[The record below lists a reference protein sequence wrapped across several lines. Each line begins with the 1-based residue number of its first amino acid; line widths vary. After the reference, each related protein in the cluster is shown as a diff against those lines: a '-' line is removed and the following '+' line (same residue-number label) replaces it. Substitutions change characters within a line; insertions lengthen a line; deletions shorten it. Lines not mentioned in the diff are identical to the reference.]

1 MLGDKHGL
9 LFNDGQGWKAQRRYA
24 LKTLKDFGFG
34 KKGLEGVLIE
44 EADRMG
50 EYFREQDGK
59 PTLVLNLF
67 NVAILNVLWQ
77 IVANHRYIILVRTI
91 HSLLIITTRFE
102 LTDPRAQNI
111 VKLITESIQVDKL
124 RFLFAMPFLRHIF
137 PEMTGWNKQKEVI
150 ICQCCLK

>member
-1 MLGDKHGL
+1 MLGEKHGL

-24 LKTLKDFGFG
+24 LNTLKDCGCG
-34 KKGLEGVLIE
+34 KKGREGVLIE

-77 IVANHRYIILVRTI
+77 IVANHR
-91 HSLLIITTRFE
+91 
-102 LTDPRAQNI
+102 
-111 VKLITESIQVDKL
+111 
-124 RFLFAMPFLRHIF
+124 
-137 PEMTGWNKQKEVI
+137 
-150 ICQCCLK
+150 

>member
-9 LFNDGQGWKAQRRYA
+9 LFNDGQGWKSQRRYA

-34 KKGLEGVLIE
+34 KKGLEGVLVE

-50 EYFREQDGK
+50 EYFREQEGR

-77 IVANHRYIILVRTI
+77 IVANHRYII
-91 HSLLIITTRFE
+91 SIIRIKSMDFFG
-102 LTDPRAQNI
+102 QI
-111 VKLITESIQVDKL
+111 
-124 RFLFAMPFLRHIF
+124 
-137 PEMTGWNKQKEVI
+137 
-150 ICQCCLK
+150 

>member
-1 MLGDKHGL
+1 MLGEKHGL

-77 IVANHRYIILVRTI
+77 IVANHRY
-91 HSLLIITTRFE
+91 
-102 LTDPRAQNI
+102 RANFPKGT
-111 VKLITESIQVDKL
+111 VDYVSWCHDQV
-124 RFLFAMPFLRHIF
+124 
-137 PEMTGWNKQKEVI
+137 
-150 ICQCCLK
+150 